1 MLPRS
6 IAARGSTPSHVRIRQ
21 RHLLRLTR
29 KPGAEPVTD
38 LALYEK
44 DVAHALEHGFR
55 WMYFPARLEQL
66 FEHET
71 QHERS
76 RHLVGVGIVWI
87 GLGILYSVLALN
99 GLATPLAFGSE
110 AAVRVGLV
118 TPILLAITVAIWWG
132 VRPAVRES
140 LMMFANIL
148 APASIMLVIM
158 FSQNGDVGNN
168 RGALTIVLLFIT
180 VVVRL
185 RFWFAV
191 TACLS
196 ILAVQVVV
204 PAMINIPVPGNV
216 GLVVITIAAT
226 LTANYTLERELRLNY
241 LQGVRG
247 RIQGAQLAAM
257 VEQLHDLSQRDP
269 LTGLANRRALDE
281 QLHELF
287 SRGERFAVILVDVD
301 AFKAFNDA
309 YGHQIGDDCLRR
321 VAAMLR
327 ASLRFTSDRIARMGG
342 EEFAVVLPKTS
353 LDDAKIMAERMRKS
367 VLDLQ
372 IPHLGSP
379 TGDVVSVS
387 LGVSA
392 STTATAPGELIT
404 RADKA
409 LYRAKALG
417 RNRVEV
423 SGTGASGSVPVLRG
437 LRTA

>member
-1 MLPRS
+1 M
-6 IAARGSTPSHVRIRQ
+6 
-21 RHLLRLTR
+21 LRLTR
-29 KPGAEPVTD
+29 QPGAPPVTD
-38 LALYEK
+38 LAPYEA
-44 DVAHALEHGFR
+44 DLTRALEYGFR
-55 WMYFPARLEQL
+55 SMYFPARLEQL

-76 RHLVGVGIVWI
+76 RHLVGVGILWI
-87 GLGILYSVLALN
+87 AIGILYSVLSLN
-99 GLATPLAFGSE
+99 GLATPLAFGTE
-110 AAVRVGLV
+110 ALVRVAMI
-118 TPILLAITVAIWWG
+118 TPILIAITFAIWWG
-132 VRPAVRES
+132 VRPMVRES
-140 LMMFANIL
+140 LMMIAHII
-148 APASIMLVIM
+148 APASIMLIVTLTRH
-158 FSQNGDVGNN
+158 GEVGAN

-185 RFWFAV
+185 RFWYAL
-191 TACLS
+191 TACLT
-196 ILAVQVVV
+196 LLGVQVIV
-204 PAMINIPVPGNV
+204 PSIMNVPVPGSV
-216 GLVVITIAAT
+216 GLIAVTIAAT
-226 LTANYTLERELRLNY
+226 LTANYTLEREFRLNY
-241 LQGVRG
+241 LQRVRG
-247 RIQGAQLAAM
+247 RLQGARLAAM
-257 VEQLHDLSQRDP
+257 VEQLHDLAQRDP

-281 QLHELF
+281 QLDELF
-287 SRGERFAVILVDVD
+287 ARGERFAVILVDVD

-353 LDDAKIMAERMRKS
+353 LEDARIMAERMRKA
-367 VLDLQ
+367 VHDLR

-379 TGDVVSVS
+379 TGDAVTIS

-392 STTATAPGELIT
+392 STMPTAPGELIT

-423 SGTGASGSVPVLRG
+423 AGLGHSGSVPVLRG